1 MSKPVKE
8 LLRKELAARFE
19 GLTSLAV
26 VSLVGV
32 DANQTNTIRGRL
44 REKDIRLTVVKNAM
58 ARQAFR
64 SVGMPD
70 AAKLIEGP
78 SAIAFG
84 ADNIVTVLRELL
96 ALRETAPALTVKAA
110 MMEGESFPSERM
122 EELSRYP
129 TREEAI
135 AKVVA
140 CALAPGSKLVAAA
153 LQPGAT
159 LAGVLKT
166 IEENNQG
173 DEEEAEAA

>member
-8 LLRKELAARFE
+8 LLRKELAKRFE

-44 REKDIRLTVVKNAM
+44 RGKDIRLTVVKNVM

-64 SVGMPD
+64 TMGMDD

-78 SAIAFG
+78 SAVAFG
-84 ADNIVTVLRELL
+84 ADNIVTVVRELL
-96 ALRETAPALTVKAA
+96 ELRGIAPALTVKGA
-110 MMEGESFPSERM
+110 MMEGESFPSERI

-129 TREEAI
+129 TREEAM
-135 AKVVA
+135 AKVLS
-140 CALAPGSKLVAAA
+140 CALAPASKLVSAAI
-153 LQPGAT
+153 QPGAA

-166 IEENNQG
+166 IKEKHQDG
-173 DEEEAEAA
+173 QEEAEAA